1 MKLNTTQPQ
10 AGAAQRAGDHTAQL
24 KKFIEDKKE
33 SLTGILRSYVVKGK
47 LASGESVEDATND
60 LLDEMT
66 VEALKSAANF
76 NPAVHPPR
84 AWLLKIAANLVLRKQ
99 RHSRQRREREVL
111 MRDISAGS
119 TGGTAGDAASDRMSD
134 ADYFDR
140 IAGQIL
146 TGQITPDKETSW
158 AVPFIRAGAQDELE
172 EENAVTELLSSVS
185 AEDQKVLRLAIINE
199 LEGEELAK
207 TLGISHGTARVRL
220 HRAINRLRK
229 RLQNKN

>member
-1 MKLNTTQPQ
+1 MKPNTTQT
-10 AGAAQRAGDHTAQL
+10 GAAQRTSNHTAQL
-24 KKFIEDKKE
+24 KKFIEDEKE

-47 LASGESVEDATND
+47 LAGSEGVEDATNE

-99 RHSRQRREREVL
+99 RQSRRHQEREVL
-111 MRDISAGS
+111 MRDISAGN
-119 TGGTAGDAASDRMSD
+119 TGGTAGDAASERMSD

-146 TGQITPDKETSW
+146 TGQIIPDEKTSW
-158 AVPFIRAGAQDELE
+158 AVPFIRAGAQDEIE
-172 EENAVTELLSSVS
+172 EEKAVAELLSLVS
-185 AEDQKVLRLAIINE
+185 AEDQEVLRLAIINE

-220 HRAINRLRK
+220 HRAINRLRQ
-229 RLQNKN
+229 RFQNKN